1 MQATQQRYFNIQSF
15 NFVTGRLE
23 PLQLRKIGYRY
34 DRRTGNYILVYIN
47 PDIPRTSRYARQE
60 IMVQEAF
67 FMRVVPNNDIIAG
80 CIEITPAQ
88 YAELGFV
95 NHNVREVGSDAATA

>member
-1 MQATQQRYFNIQSF
+1 LQRYFNIQSF
-15 NFVTGRLE
+15 NFVAGRLE

-67 FMRVVPNNDIIAG
+67 FMRVVPYNDIIAG
-80 CIEITPAQ
+80 CVEITPAQ
-88 YAELGFV
+88 FAELGFIV
-95 NHNVREVGSDAATA
+95 HETKGGVSDAATA